1 MQPPYTYDI
10 LNNPEMSEKLQ
21 FTTIMDRSTKAED
34 ALNDMIIKTLY
45 TGFYLTRKGA
55 IQFDQGDQTE
65 YFRAVQR
72 HKVEERKKRQEEQ
85 AKKLV
90 MGDMAQAAGFANII

>member
-55 IQFDQGDQTE
+55 IQFDQGD
-65 YFRAVQR
+65 
-72 HKVEERKKRQEEQ
+72 
-85 AKKLV
+85 
-90 MGDMAQAAGFANII
+90 